1 MEYIVIILILVFL
14 FFSTFFVVK
23 QQTMGIIERFGKFNR
38 IVKPGLNLK
47 IPFIDQVV
55 AKVNLRVQQLDVE
68 VETKTEDNVF
78 VKIRVAV
85 QYLVIPDKVTDA
97 YYKLNNV
104 QQQITSYV
112 FDVVRAQVPRLK
124 LDDVFAK
131 KDDIA
136 IAVRDELQVTMDE
149 FGYHILKTL
158 VTDVDP
164 DKNVKHAMNE
174 INTAS
179 RLKMAAFERGE
190 TEKILKVKAAEAE
203 AESKALQG
211 KGIALQ
217 RKAIID
223 GLKDSVEDFR
233 NTVDGATATDVM
245 MLVLMTQYFDT
256 LKEIAENSSTNT
268 IMVPSTPGGLSNFTD
283 QIREALIASIET
295 SKVHNT
301 NVESKK
307 NQTTQEEILPNREN
321 RIS

>member
-1 MEYIVIILILVFL
+1 MFLTIAFLFLLIILLSSS
-14 FFSTFFVVK
+14 FFTIK
-23 QQTMGIIERFGKFNR
+23 QQTMGIIERFGKFHR
-38 IVKPGLNLK
+38 IVKPGLNIK
-47 IPFIDQVV
+47 VPFIDQLV

-78 VKIRVAV
+78 VKIRVSV
-85 QYLVIPDKVTDA
+85 QYMVIHEKVFDA
-97 YYKLNNV
+97 YYKLSNV
-104 QQQITSYV
+104 QQQITSFV
-112 FDVVRAQVPRLK
+112 FDVVRAQVPHLK

-136 IAVRDELQVTMDE
+136 IAVKEELQVTMEE
-149 FGYHILKTL
+149 FGYQILKAL

-174 INTAS
+174 INTAT
-179 RLKMAAFERGE
+179 RLKMAAIERGE

-223 GLKDSVEDFR
+223 GLKESVEDFR
-233 NTVDGATATDVM
+233 HAVDGATAKDVM

-268 IMVPSTPGGLSNFTD
+268 IMVPSTPGGLSSFTD
-283 QIREALIASIET
+283 QIREALISAIET
-295 SKVHNT
+295 SKVHADATANAT
-301 NVESKK
+301 AE
-307 NQTTQEEILPNREN
+307 TEILPNREKP
-321 RIS
+321 IS